1 MTIPVNKRAD
11 LSTKDITI
19 FEGNEP
25 KAYLPQL
32 AKVAVGILTWPVAQ
46 LSKPERFKRHVIR
59 KVITEGEL
67 TTAIEWEVIPDT
79 KLGMPTMLSMRL
91 LFAFCKLAT
100 EYKKQSGGRPEW
112 LPIPGW
118 NQLCHL
124 VGIEPTGGN
133 RALLK
138 HHLDILHSTLISSKR
153 AFKTNSRAEGISD
166 KFIMV
171 SSIRFKGEH
180 NVDGIPYD
188 QTCIVIAKPLLDSI
202 DNDYVKTIDLAFM
215 SELENE
221 TAQLLYTKVSY
232 LLHKALRAGK
242 DHENFDYEWLAESM
256 GLTMCKEKWLA
267 KKQLSPAFKALVKR
281 QYIREPDWWVDGS
294 WKIRLRPGVRFEFG
308 ERLQLEIRKAAV
320 RKSKVQANNDPAPLV
335 PNDERQ
341 TLLLRMAMRIN
352 TGRRTDVDLGAL
364 EAHGLTLADAES
376 KAFELKPTPKLGVS
390 NR

>member
-1 MTIPVNKRAD
+1 
-11 LSTKDITI
+11 
-19 FEGNEP
+19 
-25 KAYLPQL
+25 
-32 AKVAVGILTWPVAQ
+32 
-46 LSKPERFKRHVIR
+46 
-59 KVITEGEL
+59 
-67 TTAIEWEVIPDT
+67 
-79 KLGMPTMLSMRL
+79 MLSLRL
-91 LFAFCKLAT
+91 LFAFCKLAS
-100 EYKKQSGGRPEW
+100 EYKKQSGERPEW

-124 VGIEPTGGN
+124 VGIQPTGGN

-138 HHLDILHSTLISSKR
+138 HHLEILHSTLISSKR
-153 AFKTNSRAEGISD
+153 AFKTTSRAEGISD

-180 NVDGIPYD
+180 NADGIPHD
-188 QTCIVIAKPLLDSI
+188 QTCIIIAKPLLDSI

-232 LLHKALRAGK
+232 LLHKSMRAGK

-267 KKQLSPAFKALVKR
+267 KKQLSPAFKALIKR
-281 QYIREPDWWVDGS
+281 HYIQEPDWWVDGS
-294 WKIRLRPGVRFEFG
+294 WKIRLRPGIRFEFG
-308 ERLQLEIRKAAV
+308 EQLQLEKRKAAVV
-320 RKSKVQANNDPAPLV
+320 RKSKVKEKLGFTAESAPLV
-335 PNDERQ
+335 PNDEKQ
-341 TLLLRMAMRIN
+341 TLLVRMAMRIN
-352 TGRRTDVDLGAL
+352 TGRRADVDHAAL
-364 EAHGLTLADAES
+364 KEHGLTLADAEN